1 MSNIVEQL
9 YNERG
14 VEIRQIFLENGLNLE
29 PTRENIAKALLVHK
43 AAVKQGKKY
52 DEFIPLLMGAIS
64 GIASLA
70 AGTPKTPEQKAAEQ
84 AEAIKKLAPVNTMLL
99 AKWPDISKAPPEIQ
113 ATLAKIK
120 GNPQAFPT
128 IVDNQINYSAAPTQ
142 SAAEKKLIESNVPG
156 YQAPEPGE
164 SGQAAQGDGAGTTEG
179 NFFTRNSKKI
189 LIGFGVFVVIATVVF
204 ILKKKN

>member
-14 VEIRQIFLENGLNLE
+14 VEIRQIFLENGLDLE

-70 AGTPKTPEQKAAEQ
+70 AGAKKTPEEIAAEK
-84 AEAIKKLAPVNTMLL
+84 AESEKKLSVVTTQIL
-99 AKWPDISKAPPEIQ
+99 AKFPDISKAPPELQ
-113 ATLAKIK
+113 KVLALIK
-120 GNPQAFPT
+120 SNPQIYPQQVNGQLSYT
-128 IVDNQINYSAAPTQ
+128 AAPITTD
-142 SAAEKKLIESNVPG
+142 ADRKLVNEAPKLAG

-164 SGQAAQGDGAGTTEG
+164 SGQAAQSDGSTEG

-204 ILKKKN
+204 ILKKKK